1 MVGGDQIYA
10 GVELGGTKCICI
22 LARGPDDIL
31 AREVVPTGTATTTLI
46 EIGAIL
52 KGWRSKYQ
60 IASLGIASFGPLE
73 LDRSSP
79 RYGQLTSTPKGG
91 WPGADLLQLS
101 GGLPLAVDTDVNGAA
116 LAEGFWGAATALRA
130 WCYITIGTGVGVG
143 TVIDG
148 SPIHGMGHT
157 ETGHMLIPAT
167 GSWLGNCPYHG
178 NCVEGLVSGPALSA
192 RTGMPSCD
200 IPDNHPVWDDV
211 AKEIAWLC
219 HNLVFTVVPQR
230 IVFGGGIIQRRPHLL
245 PRIRDNLRSSLAS
258 YAYGEDVGGQVDNFL
273 VGAELGDDAG
283 PLGAVALAATA
294 KTL

>member
-1 MVGGDQIYA
+1 MVDGDQIYA
-10 GVELGGTKCICI
+10 GVELGGTKCISI
-22 LARGPDDIL
+22 LARRPDDIL
-31 AREVVPTGTATTTLI
+31 AREVLHTGTAKTTLL

-52 KGWRSKYQ
+52 KGWRSEYQ
-60 IASLGIASFGPLE
+60 IASLGIASFGPLD
-73 LDRSSP
+73 LNRSSP
-79 RYGQLTSTPKGG
+79 RYGQLTSTPKAG
-91 WPGADLLQLS
+91 WAGADLLQLS
-101 GGLPLAVDTDVNGAA
+101 SGLPLVIDTDVNGAA
-116 LAEGFWGAATALRA
+116 LAEGYWGAAAGLRA

-143 TVIDG
+143 TVVDG
-148 SPIHGMGHT
+148 TPIHGIGHT

-167 GSWLGNCPYHG
+167 GSWPGNCPYHG

-192 RTGMPSCD
+192 RTGMRSCD

-211 AKEIAWLC
+211 AQEIAWLC

-230 IVFGGGIIQRRPHLL
+230 IVFGGGIIQRRSHLL
-245 PRIRDNLRSSLAS
+245 PRIRDHLRSSLAS
-258 YAYGEDVGGQVDNFL
+258 YAYGEDVGGQVDTFI